1 MSADPV
7 GEWHTLR
14 GGDEVLVRPIRPD
27 DKLGMVEAFERLSPD
42 SRYRRF
48 FSPTPRLT
56 GKQLRYLTEVDH
68 HGHEALLAVDPRTR
82 DGLGIGRFV
91 RSSEDPTVAEVAV
104 AVVDDWQGRGLATA
118 LLHDLSARA
127 RQEGISQFSASV
139 LAHNEEALDLFRHVA
154 DARVTGTDDGIV
166 ELIMDI
172 PEEGIPEALRHTVR
186 AAASGDVEHP
196 GGP

>member
-1 MSADPV
+1 MSADRI

-14 GGDEVLVRPIRPD
+14 SGDEVLVRPVRPD
-27 DKLGMVEAFERLSPD
+27 DKRGMVQAFERMSPD

-56 GKQLRYLTEVDH
+56 DRQLRYLTEVDH
-68 HGHEALLAVDPRTR
+68 HGHEALLGVDPRTGN
-82 DGLGIGRFV
+82 GLGVGRFV

-104 AVVDDWQGRGLATA
+104 VVVDDWQGRGLATT

-127 RQEGISQFSASV
+127 RQEGIKHFSASV
-139 LAHNEEALDLFRHVA
+139 LARNEEALDLFRHVA
-154 DARVTGTDDGIV
+154 DARVTGTDHGIV

-186 AAASGDVEHP
+186 AAASGAVEHP

>member
-1 MSADPV
+1 MSADLV

-14 GGDEVLVRPIRPD
+14 SGKEVLVRPIRPD
-27 DKLGMVEAFERLSPD
+27 DKRGMVEAFERMSPE

-82 DGLGIGRFV
+82 DGLGIGRFI

-127 RQEGISQFSASV
+127 RQEGISQFRASV
-139 LAHNEEALDLFRHVA
+139 LAHNEEALDLFRHMA
-154 DARVTGTDDGIV
+154 DARVTGTEHGIV

-172 PEEGIPEALRHTVR
+172 PEEGIPEALRHAVR

>member
-7 GEWHTLR
+7 GEWHTLW

-154 DARVTGTDDGIV
+154 DARVTGTDGGIV